1 MSLKDKNT
9 KKKVKK
15 SIPTAIAHIFASFNN
30 TIVTIADTKGNVF
43 ASCSSGMKGFK
54 GARKSTPYAG
64 QIVAKDALDKALECG
79 VRRIDVEV
87 KGPGGAR
94 EAAIR
99 EFISSPDVEVVYI
112 KDKTKTAHN
121 GCRPRKKRRV

>member
-1 MSLKDKNT
+1 MSASDKSR
-9 KKKVKK
+9 KKIKK
-15 SIPTAIAHIFASFNN
+15 NIPNAIAHIFASFNN
-30 TIVTIADTKGNVF
+30 TIVTMSDVSGNVF

-64 QIVAKDALDKALECG
+64 QVVARDVLEKALEFG
-79 VRRIDVEV
+79 VRRVDVEV
-87 KGPGGAR
+87 CGVGSAR
-94 EAAIR
+94 ESAIR
-99 EFISSPDVEVVYI
+99 EFASSSDVEVVYI